1 MAIASSG
8 APDHL
13 VDLTADLVSAYVSR
27 NQVPMSELPALVAMF
42 HNSLKQASGGVMMTD
57 TERRPAVPVKKS
69 VAEEF
74 IICLEDGKKLR
85 MLKRYLRTHYN
96 MSPEEY
102 RKKWDLPPRLSH
114 GRTGLCAPAAPPS
127 PRRSA
132 WVASRPLA
140 VAARPRAADPQASL
154 ACHPKLALRAK
165 DGGPLPESNR
175 HVLAND
181 GF

>member
-1 MAIASSG
+1 MARKSKIEDDDVLIASSG

-27 NQVPMSELPALVAMF
+27 NQVPMAELPALVAMF
-42 HNSLKQASGGVMMTD
+42 HNSLKQASGGVMLADTD
-57 TERRPAVPVKKS
+57 RRPAVPVKKS

-102 RKKWDLPPRLSH
+102 RKKWDLPHDYPMV
-114 GRTGLCAPAAPPS
+114 APAYA
-127 PRRSA
+127 RLRSA
-132 WVASRPLA
+132 F
-140 VAARPRAADPQASL
+140 
-154 ACHPKLALRAK
+154 AK
-165 DGGPLPESNR
+165 KIGLGRVPSVGRGRKAKGG
-175 HVLAND
+175 
-181 GF
+181 